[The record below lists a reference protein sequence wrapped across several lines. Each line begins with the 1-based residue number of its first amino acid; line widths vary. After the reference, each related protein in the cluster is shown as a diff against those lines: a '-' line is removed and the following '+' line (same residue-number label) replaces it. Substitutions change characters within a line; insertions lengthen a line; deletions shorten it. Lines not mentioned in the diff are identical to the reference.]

1 MYCSWLPSGNRMDKT
16 CQFPRHTR
24 CLRYHPLTITI
35 DLNGCCQINLPN
47 SLCQGPRLFP
57 INHVALTWNIQVS
70 SEKEFLCLWMQ
81 HEIGNYS
88 RNFTPQTFLCT
99 SQFHFVRIN
108 CEYNYAQGWQIALI
122 IWTKIPRDMHEPLR
136 THSCCSI
143 TLTMQWQQW
152 MLAVQWTISH
162 CRMHTGLCREKQNSI
177 EGVGKQMHAIDS
189 KAVQSKQHG
198 KIVQYSG
205 QLGCQLAQRIFELG
219 ECQSTTNISSNWW
232 YAIICKCTWASLWT

>member
-1 MYCSWLPSGNRMDKT
+1 MAVVKLIYQIACVKVLACFPSIMWLLLGT
-16 CQFPRHTR
+16 F
-24 CLRYHPLTITI
+24 RYPAKKNFSAYECNMKLVTTAETSHLK
-35 DLNGCCQINLPN
+35 LSC
-47 SLCQGPRLFP
+47 
-57 INHVALTWNIQVS
+57 AL
-70 SEKEFLCLWMQ
+70 L
-81 HEIGNYS
+81 
-88 RNFTPQTFLCT
+88 NFTSSGL
-99 SQFHFVRIN
+99 
-108 CEYNYAQGWQIALI
+108 IANI
-122 IWTKIPRDMHEPLR
+122 IMHKGAHTNSFDNLNQDSSRHARTLR

-205 QLGCQLAQRIFELG
+205 QLGCQLAQRTFELG
-219 ECQSTTNISSNWW
+219 ECQSTTNISSDWW